1 MTDRE
6 MLEKLVRAEQ
16 RLQMTPVVDDEFPAI
31 KHELFGVVQAAAIH
45 LANPNALPPRPKI
58 VCLCGSTRFWR
69 EFQEANY
76 RETMAGHIVLTVGH
90 YPSIS
95 KQRLIHD
102 GCMGPQE
109 VEVEVVQSQAH
120 GEMVGC
126 TAEQK
131 VALDQLHFRKIE
143 MADEVLILNV
153 GGYVGQSTANELAHA
168 IRLSKVV
175 RFLEPPGT
183 VIDRTKP

>member
-31 KHELFGVVQAAAIH
+31 KHELFGVVQAAVAH
-45 LANPNALPPRPKI
+45 LANPNVLPPRPKI

-69 EFQEANY
+69 EFQEASL
-76 RETMAGHIVLTVGH
+76 RETLAGNIVL
-90 YPSIS
+90 SIGAARS
-95 KQRLIHD
+95 ADSDDKSFGGYVPVAEYDAVKQ
-102 GCMGPQE
+102 
-109 VEVEVVQSQAH
+109 
-120 GEMVGC
+120 
-126 TAEQK
+126 K
-131 VALDQLHFRKIE
+131 LDQLHFRKIE